1 MLSEVYKKNGGWEMA
16 INYKINA
23 FYSTL
28 DRYGID
34 HEKTKHNF
42 SSMKVLIDLALETS
56 SSYVNAMY
64 TDDYHP
70 HLDYKTNMSILLKWK
85 DMLRSIKERYGE
97 NELNILQLFCINE
110 LAYSYKKQFGAE
122 LPYIAKEHLTFYSQV
137 NYIKCLLDIMDNRM
151 VEFSDSFKR
160 LLEQISP
167 IQPDDNVDILRYKVV
182 NEISE
187 LLFHSGFSD
196 WASNLLITY
205 WNYLVA
211 EGHEN
216 NELAEKVMTTIGYNA
231 WQMNDIE
238 GQIWATSLVGVLVDN
253 PTLMEYCQ
261 EYHDINE
268 LVLQLILYSRIQS
281 DIDIFKSKKSL
292 IIAKN
297 LVEKNMV
304 LDNGIPITSKTKRFL
319 YNELG
324 VSSHQS
330 DEKIIYFTRALDNAE
345 SWDYTTRLNLAVEYN
360 NIGML
365 EKSDSLA
372 QEVLEY
378 AKAQYIEPTWKTTL
392 YNILT
397 RNAIKKRNFN
407 NAYSYSRERLSSQI
421 SDYLKMS
428 QSLTSQGRSRYWDQN
443 YSKTLEEAS
452 SVDLTIG
459 INGSVSYDAA
469 LFQKSILMRQ
479 KLSIQNN
486 ILLSNDQ
493 DLKDAFEKY
502 NHEIRSSSDSS
513 LIAESNC
520 MYLYS
525 LHPEYVRSFNIPT
538 WKEVKQMLGKN
549 ELAIE
554 YSIANDLITGDRY
567 YVAVLLRNNSD
578 FPIIERLCKCEDLIS
593 AVTGQI
599 DERGFPISLYEDK
612 VLLYNL
618 LWAPIEKYL
627 KGVNTVYYS
636 PYECLNN
643 VNMEIATKKCSEKNV
658 GEEYLLYR
666 VTSTSELTKDKTN
679 FIRNAVIFG
688 DIDYNTKLTIIDN
701 PTYSS
706 SINNDYSK
714 MRGSMG
720 GSWIYLPNTK
730 REIESIQKRLQDNSI
745 STTIYKAETGT
756 EDMFK
761 SLSSSAPDI
770 LHLATHGF
778 YYTPEQAS
786 QYQYFSSTNS
796 IPDNVGI
803 RSGLILS
810 GANHAWNGENLPQD
824 EDGILTAE
832 EICGMNLSGTKILTL
847 SACQTA
853 LGDIVSDGVYG
864 LQRSFKIAGVSS
876 IVMSLWQVDDEATY
890 LMMDKFYTELA
901 KGKEKHEAFR
911 IAQTFIRVWAE
922 KKVKEL
928 KADIDGLPYEVQ
940 QKRKNQYG
948 GRLYPEYY
956 FGAFV
961 MLD

>member
-1 MLSEVYKKNGGWEMA
+1 
-16 INYKINA
+16 
-23 FYSTL
+23 
-28 DRYGID
+28 
-34 HEKTKHNF
+34 
-42 SSMKVLIDLALETS
+42 MKVLIDLALETS

-397 RNAIKKRNFN
+397 RNAIKK
-407 NAYSYSRERLSSQI
+407 
-421 SDYLKMS
+421 
-428 QSLTSQGRSRYWDQN
+428 
-443 YSKTLEEAS
+443 EE
-452 SVDLTIG
+452 
-459 INGSVSYDAA
+459 
-469 LFQKSILMRQ
+469 F
-479 KLSIQNN
+479 
-486 ILLSNDQ
+486 
-493 DLKDAFEKY
+493 
-502 NHEIRSSSDSS
+502 
-513 LIAESNC
+513 
-520 MYLYS
+520 
-525 LHPEYVRSFNIPT
+525 
-538 WKEVKQMLGKN
+538 
-549 ELAIE
+549 
-554 YSIANDLITGDRY
+554 
-567 YVAVLLRNNSD
+567 
-578 FPIIERLCKCEDLIS
+578 
-593 AVTGQI
+593 
-599 DERGFPISLYEDK
+599 
-612 VLLYNL
+612 
-618 LWAPIEKYL
+618 
-627 KGVNTVYYS
+627 
-636 PYECLNN
+636 
-643 VNMEIATKKCSEKNV
+643 
-658 GEEYLLYR
+658 
-666 VTSTSELTKDKTN
+666 
-679 FIRNAVIFG
+679 
-688 DIDYNTKLTIIDN
+688 
-701 PTYSS
+701 
-706 SINNDYSK
+706 
-714 MRGSMG
+714 
-720 GSWIYLPNTK
+720 
-730 REIESIQKRLQDNSI
+730 
-745 STTIYKAETGT
+745 
-756 EDMFK
+756 
-761 SLSSSAPDI
+761 
-770 LHLATHGF
+770 
-778 YYTPEQAS
+778 
-786 QYQYFSSTNS
+786 
-796 IPDNVGI
+796 
-803 RSGLILS
+803 
-810 GANHAWNGENLPQD
+810 
-824 EDGILTAE
+824 
-832 EICGMNLSGTKILTL
+832 
-847 SACQTA
+847 
-853 LGDIVSDGVYG
+853 
-864 LQRSFKIAGVSS
+864 
-876 IVMSLWQVDDEATY
+876 
-890 LMMDKFYTELA
+890 
-901 KGKEKHEAFR
+901 
-911 IAQTFIRVWAE
+911 
-922 KKVKEL
+922 
-928 KADIDGLPYEVQ
+928 
-940 QKRKNQYG
+940 
-948 GRLYPEYY
+948 
-956 FGAFV
+956 
-961 MLD
+961 